1 MDFRHHS
8 SRFQTASARFGA
20 VASCLLAATLAAHG
34 ATAAEAP
41 DPAALKF
48 FETKIRP
55 ILVNHC
61 TECHGEK
68 KQKHN
73 LRLDNLTYMLQGGDS
88 GPAVV
93 PNDADASLLLK
104 AVSYEDQ
111 DMQMPP
117 DGKLED
123 EQIADLKK
131 WVEMGAPWPEHEV
144 KSAKVEKPVNSP
156 QKTAP
161 GGLSS
166 H

>member
-1 MDFRHHS
+1 M
-8 SRFQTASARFGA
+8 
-20 VASCLLAATLAAHG
+20 VAACLLAIAMAMAG
-34 ATAAEAP
+34 ANAAEKP

-55 ILVNHC
+55 LLVNHC

-73 LRLDNLTYMLQGGDS
+73 LRLDNLAYMLQGGDS

-93 PNDADASLLLK
+93 PHDADASLLLK

-131 WVEMGAPWPEHEV
+131 WVEMGAPWPE
-144 KSAKVEKPVNSP
+144 
-156 QKTAP
+156 
-161 GGLSS
+161 
-166 H
+166 